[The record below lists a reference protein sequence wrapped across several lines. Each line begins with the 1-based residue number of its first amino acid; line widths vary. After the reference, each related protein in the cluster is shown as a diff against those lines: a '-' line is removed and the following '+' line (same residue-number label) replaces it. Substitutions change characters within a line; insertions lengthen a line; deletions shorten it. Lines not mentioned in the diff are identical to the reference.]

1 MPAGRHH
8 PFVVAAVAVAAA
20 ALLPTDAHAL
30 GALLTNLGGIDSKE
44 RLWLAAFGGLSL
56 GLAFGL
62 FAFELRSRS
71 LAVAVRRLID
81 LVVGMDGRFDDTR
94 RESVRTELRRLSDEL
109 MFAAQ
114 RAARERRE
122 AEQRM
127 SSWEALFAAAL
138 DAMFALDAQGRITYI
153 NPAAERLFR
162 LKADESIGKL
172 LSDVMLPPTHRSPDN
187 AAFASDLATGKA
199 QGRTQELVAQR
210 GDGRQ
215 FPIEVSIAE
224 FANGEQKGFVAVA
237 RDISQVRRGRA
248 ELKRVREQAAT
259 TEARLRGEIVSLKRE
274 RERAGVAAPAA
285 PSRSAARPAAPIAP
299 APSTAAR
306 TPRESAPAAAAA
318 ASPTVRVAPFT
329 VEETCGDAIRKLA
342 ARAERRGL
350 GFRYEDGELHGV
362 SLVGD
367 QARLRRV
374 MITLVDSAIRAAEEG
389 EIVVHL
395 TTMAGEGRQ
404 VVLVGQV
411 TATAMTAEQAAKMV
425 KPFLSETVTRAEG
438 AGYPGHAETKRHI
451 DFLGTR
457 VDHAVMPGAGASFRF
472 HLRFE
477 ADLSQ
482 VAIDLSALPAP
493 VAPRRTEVRP
503 LASDPVR
510 LHQEFSKSA
519 ARLRKHAEKPNLI
532 ALWAEA
538 HRLKDVWKRHGGR
551 DEIGLVSALAHTSR
565 GGDSTNA
572 VLLARRL
579 ADALDAAARVST
591 PHRVRA

>member
-1 MPAGRHH
+1 MPIDRRS
-8 PFVVAAVAVAAA
+8 PFLAAAFVAVASL
-20 ALLPTDAHAL
+20 ALLPTDALAL
-30 GALLTNLGGIDSKE
+30 AALLTNLGGIDSKE

-71 LAVAVRRLID
+71 IAVAVRRLTD
-81 LVVGMDGRFDDTR
+81 LVVGMDGRFDESR
-94 RESVRTELRRLSDEL
+94 RESAAKEIRRLSDEL

-127 SSWEALFAAAL
+127 SGWEGLFAAAL
-138 DAMFALDAQGRITYI
+138 DAMFSLDAQGHITYI
-153 NPAAERLFR
+153 NPAAERLFKV
-162 LKADESIGKL
+162 KADESTGKL

-187 AAFASDLATGKA
+187 AAFASDLASGKA

-210 GDGRQ
+210 SDGRQ

-224 FANGEQKGFVAVA
+224 FANGDQTGFVVVA

-248 ELKRVREQAAT
+248 ELKRVRDQAAAT
-259 TEARLRGEIVSLKRE
+259 QERLRGQIVALERE
-274 RERAGVAAPAA
+274 RERAVATVSVRPVAQPARA
-285 PSRSAARPAAPIAP
+285 IAP
-299 APSTAAR
+299 A
-306 TPRESAPAAAAA
+306 SAPVASTSPRSDASGSGATESLPAKPAA
-318 ASPTVRVAPFT
+318 FT
-329 VEETCGDAIRKLA
+329 VEDVCGDAIRKLA

-362 SLVGD
+362 SLHGD
-367 QARLRRV
+367 PSRLRRV
-374 MITLVDSAIRAAEEG
+374 MITLIDSAIRAAEAG

-395 TTMAGEGRQ
+395 RTMAGEGRQ
-404 VVLVGQV
+404 IVLVGQV
-411 TATAMTAEQAAKMV
+411 TATAMTDAQAAKMV
-425 KPFLSETVTRAEG
+425 KPFVNETVTRREG
-438 AGYPGHAETKRHI
+438 TGYPGRAETQRHI

-457 VDHAVMPGAGASFRF
+457 VDRVVRPGAGASFRF

-477 ADLSQ
+477 ADLSH
-482 VAIDLSALPAP
+482 VTIDLSALPAP
-493 VAPRRTEVRP
+493 ASPRRVDVRP
-503 LASDPVR
+503 PATDPVR

-519 ARLRKHAEKPNLI
+519 ARLRKHAEKPNLV

-551 DEIGLVSALAHTSR
+551 DEIGLVTALAHTSR

-572 VLLARRL
+572 RLLARRL
-579 ADALDAAARVST
+579 ADALDAAARVSV
-591 PHRVRA
+591 PEGVRA

>member
-1 MPAGRHH
+1 MPFDRRS
-8 PFVVAAVAVAAA
+8 PFVAAA
-20 ALLPTDAHAL
+20 FFAVAGLALLPTDALAL

-71 LAVAVRRLID
+71 IAVRVRRLTD
-81 LVVGMDGRFDDTR
+81 LVVGMDGRFDETK
-94 RESVRTELRRLSDEL
+94 RESAATEIRRLSDEL

-127 SSWEALFAAAL
+127 SGWEGLFAAAL
-138 DAMFALDAQGRITYI
+138 DAMFSLDAQGHITYI

-162 LKADESIGKL
+162 VKADESTGKL

-187 AAFASDLATGKA
+187 AAFASDLASGKA

-224 FANGEQKGFVAVA
+224 FADGEQKGFVVVA

-248 ELKRVREQAAT
+248 ELKRVREQAAA
-259 TEARLRGEIVSLKRE
+259 TEARLRGEIVALERE
-274 RERAGVAAPAA
+274 RERTAATPPAGPA
-285 PSRSAARPAAPIAP
+285 
-299 APSTAAR
+299 AAR
-306 TPRESAPAAAAA
+306 TALSTPVASAFRPSDVRAAA
-318 ASPTVRVAPFT
+318 FT
-329 VEETCGDAIRKLA
+329 VEEICGDAIRKLA

-362 SLVGD
+362 SLLGD
-367 QARLRRV
+367 QSRLRRV
-374 MITLVDSAIRAAEEG
+374 MITLIDSAIRAADEG

-395 TTMAGEGRQ
+395 RTMAGEGRQ
-404 VVLVGQV
+404 IVLVGQV
-411 TATAMTAEQAAKMV
+411 TATAMTNAQAAKMV
-425 KPFLSETVTRAEG
+425 KPFVNETVTRREG
-438 AGYPGHAETKRHI
+438 AGYPGRADTQRHI

-457 VDHAVMPGAGASFRF
+457 VDRVVRPGAGASFRF

-477 ADLSQ
+477 ADLSH
-482 VAIDLSALPAP
+482 VTIDLSALPAE
-493 VAPRRTEVRP
+493 ATPRRNEVRP
-503 LASDPVR
+503 LANDPAR

-519 ARLRKHAEKPNLI
+519 ARLRKHAEKPNLV

-551 DEIGLVSALAHTSR
+551 DEIGLVTALAHTSR

-572 VLLARRL
+572 RLLARRL
-579 ADALDAAARVST
+579 ADALDAAARVSV
-591 PHRVRA
+591 PDSVRA

>member
-1 MPAGRHH
+1 MPAARPH
-8 PFVVAAVAVAAA
+8 PFVAAASIALAAA

-94 RESVRTELRRLSDEL
+94 RESVTTELRRLSDEL

-122 AEQRM
+122 SDQRM

-138 DAMFALDAQGRITYI
+138 DAMFALDAQGRITYV

-162 LKADESIGKL
+162 LKADESTGKL

-224 FANGEQKGFVAVA
+224 FANGEQKGFVAIA
-237 RDISQVRRGRA
+237 RDISQVRRSRA
-248 ELKRVREQAAT
+248 ELKRLREQAAT

-274 RERAGVAAPAA
+274 RERAGAATP
-285 PSRSAARPAAPIAP
+285 ARPAARTAAPVAP
-299 APSTAAR
+299 ASAPVAR
-306 TPRESAPAAAAA
+306 MPRTSGPPAPAAAA
-318 ASPTVRVAPFT
+318 SPAVKAAPFT

-342 ARAERRGL
+342 ARADRRGL

-362 SLVGD
+362 GLIGD

-374 MITLVDSAIRAAEEG
+374 LITLVDSAIRAAEEG

-411 TATAMTAEQAAKMV
+411 TATAMTAEQAGKMV

-438 AGYPGHAETKRHI
+438 AGYPGHAELQRHI

-457 VDHAVMPGAGASFRF
+457 VDHAVRPGAGASFRF

-482 VAIDLSALPAP
+482 VAIDLSALPAA

-538 HRLKDVWKRHGGR
+538 HRLKDIWKSHGGR

-572 VLLARRL
+572 RLLARRL
-579 ADALDAAARVST
+579 ADALEAAARVST